1 MSSNVA
7 QKLIEAHLLHGDMKP
22 GEEIGIRIDQTL
34 TQDATGTLVM
44 LELESMDLD
53 RVKTEISV
61 QYVDHNIVQADYK
74 NADDHLFLRSAC
86 QRFGVWFSRPGNGVS
101 HPCHQENF
109 GKPGKTLL
117 GADSHTPAGGALG
130 MLAIG
135 AGGLE
140 VALAMA
146 GEPFFTPMPKIW
158 GVKLTGRLLDW
169 VSAKDVIL
177 EMLRRHGVESGV
189 GKIVEYYG
197 PGLDALSAMDRHVI
211 ANMGAELGAT
221 TTVFPSDQEVRRF
234 LRAWQREDDW
244 VELVADPG
252 ADYDLHDEI
261 DLSSLEPL
269 IAMPSSPGH
278 VKPVREVAGE
288 RIYQAYVGSS
298 ANPGYRDFAVSAT
311 MVRGRRVHDRVSFD
325 VSPTSR
331 AQLETLVR
339 DGHIASLLH
348 VGARLHQAGCNGCIG
363 MGQAPATHA
372 LSLRTVPRNF
382 PGRSGTREDKVC
394 LVSPETATASALT
407 GVITDPRSLGID
419 YPRIADP
426 DDPIVNRGMFVPPLP
441 REAALGVVI
450 EKGPNIASLP
460 TFAPLSDTI
469 EGPVLLKVGD
479 DVSTDEIMPAGTRVL
494 PFRSNIP
501 RIAEFSFDIIDPTY
515 ATRAK
520 QTGAHVVVGGS
531 NYGQGSSREHA
542 ALGPQFLG
550 LRAVVVKSFARIHAQ
565 NLINFGVL
573 PLTFVDP
580 ADYLAIQPGD
590 VLRLLGVRRALAEE
604 QELPVENVTRG
615 RSFQVAHSLSPRQVE
630 FALSGGLI
638 NWMKQRLSSSAVP
651 GDA

>member
-7 QKLIEAHLLHGDMKP
+7 QKLIEAHLVHGDIKP

-44 LELESMDLD
+44 LELESMNLD

-61 QYVDHNIVQADYK
+61 QYVDHNIVQADFK

-86 QRFGVWFSRPGNGVS
+86 QRFGVWFSGPGNGVS

-146 GEPFFTPMPKIW
+146 GEPFFTPMPQVW
-158 GVKLTGRLLDW
+158 GVKLTGRLPDW

-197 PGLDALSAMDRHVI
+197 PGLETLSAMDRHVI

-252 ADYDLHDEI
+252 ADYDLHDEV

-311 MVRGRRVHDRVSFD
+311 MVRGRRVNDRVSFD

-339 DGHIASLLH
+339 DGHIASLIH

-363 MGQAPATHA
+363 MGQAPATHE

-407 GVITDPRSLGID
+407 GVITDPRSFGLD

-441 REAALGVVI
+441 RKEALQVAI

-460 TFAPLSDTI
+460 TFVPLSDTI

-515 ATRAK
+515 AGRAK
-520 QTGAHVVVGGS
+520 QTTSHMVVGGS

-580 ADYLAIQPGD
+580 SDYIAIQAGD
-590 VLRLLGVRRALAEE
+590 VLRLVGVRRALAEE
-604 QELPVENVTRG
+604 HELLVENVTRQ
-615 RSFQVAHSLSPRQVE
+615 RSFQVTHSLSPRQIE

-638 NWMKQRLSSSAVP
+638 NWMKERLSVSVVP
-651 GDA
+651 GHA